1 MTPQWKKVAQRES
14 SRSSSAWPEV
24 LPDASAFSCQQGHL
38 ARLTDPSPTCA
49 CREDIFKE
57 IDILVGMNHENVIF
71 LKEYFEEGNKV
82 YLITELLTGGELLDA
97 VLERGS
103 YNEADARLSFVQLLR
118 GIEYLH
124 SK

>member
-1 MTPQWKKVAQRES
+1 MVNATFCR
-14 SRSSSAWPEV
+14 
-24 LPDASAFSCQQGHL
+24 
-38 ARLTDPSPTCA
+38 CA
-49 CREDIFKE
+49 ADLNCRCREDIFKE

>member
-1 MTPQWKKVAQRES
+1 
-14 SRSSSAWPEV
+14 
-24 LPDASAFSCQQGHL
+24 
-38 ARLTDPSPTCA
+38 
-49 CREDIFKE
+49 
-57 IDILVGMNHENVIF
+57 MNHENVIF

-103 YNEADARLSFVQLLR
+103 YNEADARLCFVQLLR

-124 SK
+124 SKYDFFVSHHTLVFHKLMSWLLTTNKCTALCPIVFLSFPT